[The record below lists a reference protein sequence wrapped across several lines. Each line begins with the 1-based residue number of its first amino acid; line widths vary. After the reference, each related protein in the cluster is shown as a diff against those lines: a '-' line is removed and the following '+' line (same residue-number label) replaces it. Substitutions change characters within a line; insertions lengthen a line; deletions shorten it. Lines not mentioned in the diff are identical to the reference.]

1 MKRSNKHAVSK
12 VNFSPLNG
20 GINVSQPPEQIGNNE
35 MQVCENFIYDK
46 DSQRLV
52 GRGGLKKVSSFDSN
66 IKSMYYD
73 MDTNQTFVFLENRDC
88 YMLILSS
95 TETKRTYLDKVT
107 GKGIAKCE
115 KFKDKLFVATGEL
128 LQFYDYSEDK
138 NYLQAI
144 TDGPVCD
151 DLFYRWG
158 RLMVTMSGSDRIT
171 YSSVGDASSDVA
183 WKENTNDPSSSK
195 WIDIGPD
202 DSGDIINIVPL
213 ATDIIVFKSNGK
225 AYQFVG
231 DSSVD
236 TWSVY
241 NVANFTDL
249 TGNFTAGMAASNI
262 GNQVVFLS
270 LRGLKTLSATMDYG
284 NIASADIGD
293 KFNKLITD
301 NMYEPA
307 MYNLRRHKMLI
318 IRPTADKK
326 YFVAYNYSLNSAT
339 VIKFGFD
346 VEYILETKDDVF
358 VASKNNIYLWS
369 NEATQDDTTP
379 IEYVIKP
386 KQVLGSD
393 EMLVKAIDTKFN
405 SDRAGDVNFSIG
417 ERLNIVMPAN
427 SRRKVLCNHSTDIID
442 ISVRSNTRFEL
453 DHIYLDMAEL

>member
-1 MKRSNKHAVSK
+1 
-12 VNFSPLNG
+12 
-20 GINVSQPPEQIGNNE
+20 

-73 MDTNQTFVFLENRDC
+73 IDTNQTFVFLENRDC

-183 WKENTNDPSSSK
+183 WEENTNDPSSSK

-293 KFNKLITD
+293 KFNKLITN

-318 IRPTADKK
+318 IRPTADRS
-326 YFVAYNYSLNSAT
+326 YFVAYNYGLNAAT
-339 VIKFGFD
+339 VLKFGFD
-346 VEYILETKDDVF
+346 VSYILETKDDVF
-358 VASKNNIYLWS
+358 VASKNNLYLWS
-369 NEATQDDTTP
+369 EEATQDDSIP
-379 IEYVIKP
+379 IEYKIQPRV
-386 KQVLGSD
+386 VLGSD
-393 EMLVKAIDTKFN
+393 EMLIKAIDTKFS
-405 SDRAGDVNFSIG
+405 SDRAGDVRFSVN
-417 ERLNIVMPAN
+417 ERLTIQMPAN
-427 SRRKVLCNHSTDIID
+427 NRRKVRCNYSSDAVD
-442 ISVRSNTRFEL
+442 ISITSNTRFEL